1 MEENKR
7 ILNVNFY
14 RSGSGSISSKITL
27 PISILRKMGFSEDDR
42 KAEMIYEEKKNQIIL
57 KKL

>member
-7 ILNVNFY
+7 ILNINFY
-14 RSGSGSISSKITL
+14 KSGSGSISTKISL
-27 PISILRKMGFSEDDR
+27 PITILREMGFTENDR
-42 KAEMIYEEKKNQIIL
+42 KAEMIYDEEKKQIIL